1 LAVPQVLSYIFSDLP
16 LKILA
21 LLLAL
26 LLWAWA
32 VLDRSYVTD
41 VAVPVTLGRV
51 ETKKVISGFET
62 REAIVKLEGKGRDLV
77 GMRLQRP
84 EFRLTVPEGR
94 AGIMELKLDPADLTL
109 PKNLAITSITPEY
122 VELQLN
128 EAGRR
133 AVRVDVPTKGDPA
146 KGFTVTSVKPVSRV
160 RLVGPVDDVGLFA
173 AVSTESLN
181 LAKFRVPDTIW
192 LPVIPPDEDGFS
204 TEPETVAV
212 EVLVEKE
219 GARIFL
225 GVPVK
230 VVAPEGHE
238 VSVEPTEAQ
247 IVVAGAASRLDELA
261 AEDIIAR
268 IPLEG
273 LEPGQHRLAAEIEL
287 PEEFNLIKCEPSHF
301 LVEIK

>member
-1 LAVPQVLSYIFSDLP
+1 MPRVLSYIFSDLP

-21 LLLAL
+21 LILAL

-41 VAVPVTLGRV
+41 VSVRVTLNRV

-62 REAIVKLEGKGRDLV
+62 REAIVKLEGKGRDLI

-84 EFRLTVPEGR
+84 KFKLTVPEGR
-94 AGIMELKLDPADLTL
+94 AGILQLKLDQADLAL
-109 PKNLAITSITPEY
+109 PQNLTVTSITPEY

-133 AVRVDVPTKGDPA
+133 AVRVDVPTRGNPA

-160 RLVGPVDDVGLFA
+160 RLVGPIDDVGLYA
-173 AVSTESLN
+173 AVTTESLN
-181 LAKFRVPDTIW
+181 LARFREPDTVW
-192 LPVIPPDEDGFS
+192 MPVIPPDEDGFS
-204 TEPETVAV
+204 TEPETVAI

-225 GVPVK
+225 GVPVS
-230 VVAPEGHE
+230 VAAPQARD

-273 LEPGQHRLAAEIEL
+273 LEPGKHRLAAEIEL
-287 PEEFNLIKCEPSHF
+287 PDYFKLIKCEPSHF